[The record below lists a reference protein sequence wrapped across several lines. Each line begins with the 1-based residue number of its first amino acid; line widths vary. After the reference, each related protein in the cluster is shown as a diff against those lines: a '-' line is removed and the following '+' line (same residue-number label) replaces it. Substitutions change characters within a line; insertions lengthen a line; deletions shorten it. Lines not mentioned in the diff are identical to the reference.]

1 MTRHTRNSLTARIN
15 SYPGPEVLG
24 RINKKVLLEILEGR
38 REKAER
44 EYEQRM
50 QEHNYYKLTT
60 SNILMITFLTIGVGM
75 IIGNILTTVLP

>member
-1 MTRHTRNSLTARIN
+1 MTKYTRNSLTTRIN

-44 EYEQRM
+44 EYEQRNK
-50 QEHNYYKLTT
+50 QERSKVDYFILFSFGLLIGSMLTMA
-60 SNILMITFLTIGVGM
+60 LA
-75 IIGNILTTVLP
+75 